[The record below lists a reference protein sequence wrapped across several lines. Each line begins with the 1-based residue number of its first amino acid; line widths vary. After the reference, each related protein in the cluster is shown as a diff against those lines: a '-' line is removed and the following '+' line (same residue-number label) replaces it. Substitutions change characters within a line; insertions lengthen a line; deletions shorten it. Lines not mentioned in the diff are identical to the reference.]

1 MSPSQQPAAD
11 IPASAARHAPT
22 ELTRRAL
29 IAIAALAVGGFGIG
43 TTEFTIMGLLDPM
56 VRDLGISIPEG
67 GHVISAYA
75 LGVVIGAP
83 TFAAIGSKLPRRTL
97 ALALLAW
104 FTLAN
109 ASSFFVQDYTWLLVS
124 RFVAGL
130 PHGAYFGVAAVIAG
144 SLVPVAR
151 RGWAMSMV
159 LMGLSV
165 ANVIGV
171 PLITWLGQNTTW
183 RAMFLSVGLIGLLAF
198 VAVLFT
204 VPFEPAPKDASLAGE
219 LRGLRHP
226 QLWLALAIGTVGF
239 GGFFAVYS
247 YISPTLLTVT
257 KVPESTLPI
266 AVGVYGV
273 GMVVGNWFAGL
284 LADKSVMGTIYGA
297 CVGIMVLEA
306 SFALFSPWA
315 VPAFILI
322 FLIGSAGSFLVA
334 PLQKRLVDVAPDAPS
349 LAASLNHS
357 ALNMA
362 NSLGA
367 FLGGAVIA
375 AGWGLQAPAWVGVG
389 LAFLGLILALISGR
403 LDRRVTARSPEAS
416 IH

>member
-1 MSPSQQPAAD
+1 MSTAQAPAAK
-11 IPASAARHAPT
+11 ASPAPT
-22 ELTRRAL
+22 SLTARAL

-56 VRDLGISIPEG
+56 VRDLRISIPEG

-83 TFAAIGSKLPRRTL
+83 SFAALGSRLPRKTL
-97 ALALLAW
+97 ALSLLAW

-109 ASSFFVQDYTWLLVS
+109 ASSFWAADYHWLLVS

-144 SLVPVAR
+144 TLVPVTR

-165 ANVIGV
+165 ANVVGV
-171 PLITWLGQNTTW
+171 PFVTWLGQHTGW
-183 RAMFLSVGLIGLLAF
+183 RSMFLAVGLIGLLAF
-198 VAVLFT
+198 TAVIFT
-204 VPFEPAPKDASLAGE
+204 VPHEPAPEGASMKSE
-219 LRGLRHP
+219 LRGLRHG
-226 QLWLALAIGTVGF
+226 QLWFALAIGTVGF

-257 KVPESTLPI
+257 KVPESVLPV

-273 GMVVGNWFAGL
+273 GMVVGNWFAGI

-297 CVGIMVLEA
+297 CIGIMALEA
-306 SFALFSPWA
+306 SFALFSAWA
-315 VPAFILI
+315 PIAFVLI
-322 FLIGSAGSFLVA
+322 FLIGSSGSFLVA

-357 ALNMA
+357 ALNLA

-375 AGWGLQAPAWVGVG
+375 AGLGLRAPAWVGVG
-389 LAFLGLILALISGR
+389 LAFLGLLLALVSGA
-403 LDRRVTARSPEAS
+403 LDRRRAS
-416 IH
+416 RPVSSV

>member
-1 MSPSQQPAAD
+1 MTSSSSARSQRPS
-11 IPASAARHAPT
+11 APHS
-22 ELTRRAL
+22 LTTKAI
-29 IAIAALAVGGFGIG
+29 IAITALAVGGFGIG

-56 VRDLGISIPEG
+56 VRDLNISIPEG

-83 TFAAIGSKLPRRTL
+83 TFAALGSRLPRRTL
-97 ALALLAW
+97 ALGLLAW

-109 ASSFFVQDYTWLLVS
+109 TASFFTTDYHWLLFS
-124 RFVAGL
+124 RFIAGL

-144 SLVPVAR
+144 SLVPVTR

-171 PLITWLGQNTTW
+171 PFVTWLGQVAGW
-183 RAMFLSVGLIGLLAF
+183 RMMFLSVGIIGLLAF
-198 VAVLFT
+198 VAVVAT
-204 VPFEPAPKDASLAGE
+204 VPHEPAPEGASMMGE
-219 LRGLRHP
+219 IRGLRHP
-226 QLWLALAIGTVGF
+226 QLWLALAIGTIGF

-247 YISPTLLTVT
+247 YISPTLLSVT
-257 KVPESTLPI
+257 HVPEAVLPL

-273 GMVVGNWFAGL
+273 GMVVGNWFAGI

-297 CVGIMVLEA
+297 CVGFMILMG
-306 SFALFSPWA
+306 SFALLSQYA
-315 VPAFILI
+315 IPAFILI
-322 FLIGSAGSFLVA
+322 FCLGGAGSFLVA

-375 AGWGLQAPAWVGVG
+375 AGFGLQAPAWVGVG
-389 LAFLGLILALISGR
+389 LAFLGLLLALFSGA
-403 LDRRVTARSPEAS
+403 LDKRSHRSAAVR
-416 IH
+416 

>member
-1 MSPSQQPAAD
+1 MSTRTAASRPPS
-11 IPASAARHAPT
+11 
-22 ELTRRAL
+22 ELTAKAL
-29 IAIAALAVGGFGIG
+29 IAITALAVGGFGIG

-83 TFAAIGSKLPRRTL
+83 TFAALGSKLPRRTL

-109 ASSFFVQDYTWLLVS
+109 TSSFFTADYHWLLVS

-144 SLVPVAR
+144 SLVPPAR

-171 PLITWLGQNTTW
+171 PLVTWLGQTAGW
-183 RAMFLSVGLIGLLAF
+183 RMMFLSVGIIGLLAF
-198 VAVLFT
+198 VSVIAT
-204 VPFEPAPKDASLAGE
+204 VPHEPAPEGASMMGE
-219 LRGLRHP
+219 IRGLRHP
-226 QLWLALAIGTVGF
+226 QLWLALAIGTIGF

-257 KVPESTLPI
+257 GLPESVLPI

-273 GMVVGNWFAGL
+273 GMVVGNWFAGI

-297 CVGIMVLEA
+297 CVGFMVLMA
-306 SFALFSPWA
+306 SFALLSPYA

-322 FLIGSAGSFLVA
+322 FLIGSSGSFLVA

-367 FLGGAVIA
+367 FLGGAVIG
-375 AGWGLQAPAWVGVG
+375 AGYGLQAPAWVGVG
-389 LAFLGLILALISGR
+389 LAFLGLLLALLSGWLETR
-403 LDRRVTARSPEAS
+403 AVRKAA
-416 IH
+416 

>member
-1 MSPSQQPAAD
+1 MTRTAQAPGPAAS
-11 IPASAARHAPT
+11 PAS
-22 ELTRRAL
+22 LSRRTQ

-43 TTEFTIMGLLDPM
+43 ATEFTIMGLLDPM
-56 VRDLGISIPEG
+56 VRDLGITIPEG

-83 TFAAIGSKLPRRTL
+83 TLAALGSRLPRKTL
-97 ALALLAW
+97 ALGLLTW

-109 ASSFFVQDYTWLLVS
+109 ASSFWAADYSWLLVT
-124 RFVAGL
+124 RFLSGL

-144 SLVPVAR
+144 SLVPVTR

-171 PLITWLGQNTTW
+171 PLITWLGQTAGW
-183 RAMFLSVGLIGLLAF
+183 RTMFLAVAVIGMAALLA
-198 VAVLFT
+198 VTLT
-204 VPFEPAPKDASLAGE
+204 VPHEPAPEGASMRGE
-219 LRGLRHP
+219 LRGLKHP
-226 QLWLALAIGTVGF
+226 QLWLALGIGTVGF

-257 KVPESTLPI
+257 GIPEATLPF

-273 GMVVGNWFAGL
+273 GMVVGNWFAGI
-284 LADKSVMGTIYGA
+284 LADKSVMGTIFGA
-297 CVGIMVLEA
+297 CIGIMALEA
-306 SFALFSPWA
+306 GFALLSPWA

-322 FLIGSAGSFLVA
+322 FLIGASGSFLVA

-375 AGWGLQAPAWVGVG
+375 AGFGLQAPAWVGVG
-389 LAFLGLILALISGR
+389 LAFLGLLLALVSHA
-403 LDRRVTARSPEAS
+403 LDRRSIARS
-416 IH
+416 H